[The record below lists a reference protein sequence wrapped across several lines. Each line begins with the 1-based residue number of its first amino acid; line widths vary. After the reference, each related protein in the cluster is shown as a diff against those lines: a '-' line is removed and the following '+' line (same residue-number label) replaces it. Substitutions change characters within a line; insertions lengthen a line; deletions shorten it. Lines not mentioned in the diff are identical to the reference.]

1 MNNRVLI
8 NLRYLKTAFI
18 YLEILMVLARDSF
31 VDVLIVV
38 IIVMEI
44 LHFTHANVA
53 FVVTQ
58 MTNIKRINF
67 D

>member
-18 YLEILMVLARDSF
+18 YLEILMSLAGDPF
-31 VDVLIVV
+31 VDGLVVV

-44 LHFTHANVA
+44 YTLPMLMLHL
-53 FVVTQ
+53 
-58 MTNIKRINF
+58 
-67 D
+67 